1 MDQNSRPTQ
10 RDAHLDAARRFGER
24 AKACAQ
30 WRRSGLRIELLR
42 PGTALPGP
50 GEVRQSPGTATRD
63 SRSHA

>member
-1 MDQNSRPTQ
+1 MEQNSPPTQ

-30 WRRSGLRIELLR
+30 WRRGGHRVELMRSGARS
-42 PGTALPGP
+42 GT
-50 GEVRQSPGTATRD
+50 GESRSPAGAGKRD